1 MEVVKDFFS
10 GLYAFDI
17 IYLVFTVL
25 SLITCTKKG
34 FLLSILSAS
43 KWLLAYVVTLFLFP
57 KVKPYF
63 EDIIDSEYVLDII
76 VGIGLFIIIT
86 FLILLINKGI
96 NRAVTYSGLGNLD
109 RIFGFFFGF
118 IRAYVIVVCIYTTI
132 NIIYNHKKWPI
143 NLDDAFTYAW
153 VEKGSNYLIKEFPD
167 KKDYEETKEK
177 VQDLSLIHI

>member
-1 MEVVKDFFS
+1 MEFVKDFFTE
-10 GLYAFDI
+10 LYTFDI
-17 IYLVFTVL
+17 VYLVFTAL
-25 SLITCTKKG
+25 SLMTCTKKG

-63 EDIIDSEYVLDII
+63 EDIIDSEYVLDIA
-76 VGIGLFIIIT
+76 VGIGLFIIII

-118 IRAYVIVVCIYTTI
+118 IRAYVIVVCIYATI

-167 KKDYEETKEK
+167 KKEYEETKEK
-177 VQDLSLIHI
+177 VQDI